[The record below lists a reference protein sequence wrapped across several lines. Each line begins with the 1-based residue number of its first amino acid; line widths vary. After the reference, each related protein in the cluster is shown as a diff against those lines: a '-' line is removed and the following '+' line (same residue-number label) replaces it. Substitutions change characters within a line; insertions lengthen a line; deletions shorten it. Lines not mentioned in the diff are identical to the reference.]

1 MSIEVAPYSDRRF
14 RALIEHS
21 TDAIALLTP
30 EGTVTYASASIERI
44 LGYTP
49 QECMTMNACDVI
61 HPGDLPA
68 LADMF
73 QHLLALPGRGETH
86 QVRSRHKDGTW
97 RWVEATVTN
106 LLHDPDVQALVTNVR
121 DITERKHTEEEV
133 IARAEQQEERLM
145 LLDSLF
151 EGAPVGLA
159 VFDRTHRYI
168 KINSVFAQ
176 ITDIAAQHHLG
187 KTIEDLPPLNTAPVM
202 TTLDKVFTTHT
213 PTLNLEVTGETL
225 RQPGVRR
232 HWLTNFYP
240 VFDHT
245 QQVRYVSTSM
255 VEITEQRDAEESE
268 QRFRQLADN
277 APVMIWTSGIDKL
290 CTYFNAPWLA
300 FTGRTME
307 QELGNGWA
315 EGVHPADLEHCL
327 AIYTSS
333 FDARKPFSMDYRL
346 RRWDGQYRWILDN
359 GIPFYAP
366 DGTFTG
372 YIGSCIDITERRR
385 LEQQLRYSELKLRSL
400 VESNIL
406 GVVVA
411 DVDGRIYEINDR
423 VMHMVGYSKDELLV
437 E

>member
-1 MSIEVAPYSDRRF
+1 MSIE
-14 RALIEHS
+14 
-21 TDAIALLTP
+21 
-30 EGTVTYASASIERI
+30 
-44 LGYTP
+44 
-49 QECMTMNACDVI
+49 
-61 HPGDLPA
+61 
-68 LADMF
+68 
-73 QHLLALPGRGETH
+73 
-86 QVRSRHKDGTW
+86 
-97 RWVEATVTN
+97 
-106 LLHDPDVQALVTNVR
+106 
-121 DITERKHTEEEV
+121 EEV
-133 IARAEQQEERLM
+133 KARAEQQEERLM

-159 VFDRTHRYI
+159 VFDRTHRCI
-168 KINSVFAQ
+168 KINSVFAL
-176 ITDIAAQHHLG
+176 ITDISAQHHLG
-187 KTIEDLPPLNTAPVM
+187 KTIADLPPLNTATVM
-202 TTLDKVFTTHT
+202 TALDKVFTTQT

-277 APVMIWTSGIDKL
+277 APVMIWTSGMDKL

-315 EGVHPADLEHCL
+315 EGVHPVDLERCL
-327 AIYTSS
+327 ALYTSS
-333 FDARKPFSMDYRL
+333 FDARTAFSMDYRL
-346 RRWDGQYRWILDN
+346 RRRDGQYRWIVDN

-372 YIGSCIDITERRR
+372 YIGSCIDITERRE
-385 LEQQLRYSELKLRSL
+385 LEQQLQYSEHKLRSL
-400 VESNIL
+400 VESNIF
-406 GVVVA
+406 GMIVS
-411 DVDGRIYEINDR
+411 DGTGRIYEVND
-423 VMHMVGYSKDELLV
+423 HYAQMVGYSKKELLSGAV
-437 E
+437 TWQQLNLPEYHEATAQAIRAVHSTGAMLPYEKEYLRKDGSRVPILLTGAMIDQKRDLALVVTLDISEQKELERRKQEFLTMVSHELRTPLTAILGSIEVALMQMEQ